1 MLDKL
6 KCFIAVEDPEVILGG
21 RDMRN
26 PEDLKKEILGNEN
39 GLILEG
45 SISGMFIRPNK
56 KKVIT
61 DLTLICL
68 KT

>member
-1 MLDKL
+1 MKMLDKYKL
-6 KCFIAVEDPEVILGG
+6 KCFITVEDPGVILGG

-56 KKVIT
+56 K
-61 DLTLICL
+61 
-68 KT
+68 

>member
-1 MLDKL
+1 
-6 KCFIAVEDPEVILGG
+6 
-21 RDMRN
+21 MRN

-56 KKVIT
+56 KSYNWTKIVYSYPISPFN
-61 DLTLICL
+61 
-68 KT
+68 